1 MFTAND
7 MIFCGTEMG
16 LIRVS
21 STQQIL
27 GSDIYVSL
35 GQHDKKNSCT
45 GMDSFVKIIERK
57 QAQQGLTFVNV
68 KKAEVYRNIKR
79 REDGIVQALGKT
91 QHCRWC
97 IRA

>member
-1 MFTAND
+1 

-16 LIRVS
+16 LIKVS
-21 STQQIL
+21 NAQQIL
-27 GSDIYVSL
+27 GRDIYVSL
-35 GQHDKKNSCT
+35 GQHDTKKKNSCA